1 MTHWLTFD
9 SRRVLIS
16 ILASTRRKSMPCHL
30 YMHNNLL
37 TILVYLDDR
46 VTPTKLRFN
55 MSQVVRTFG
64 FDWLTLSESL
74 I

>member
-1 MTHWLTFD
+1 
-9 SRRVLIS
+9 
-16 ILASTRRKSMPCHL
+16 
-30 YMHNNLL
+30 MHNNLL